1 MYFPV
6 RFEKVKGPYNIQIRV
21 WRKVSTGTQ
30 GEGVSPTS
38 SHNRMAPK
46 YLVPRTNLPM
56 LDKRAFSKLTEQNVP
71 FSKAGKPILLFTE
84 ITTMLG
90 VYFFFFI
97 FDTHLHRKATT
108 AAGRHGETILHG

>member
-1 MYFPV
+1 
-6 RFEKVKGPYNIQIRV
+6 
-21 WRKVSTGTQ
+21 
-30 GEGVSPTS
+30 
-38 SHNRMAPK
+38 
-46 YLVPRTNLPM
+46 M
-56 LDKRAFSKLTEQNVP
+56 LDKRAISKLTEQNVP
-71 FSKAGKPILLFTE
+71 FSKAEKPILLFTE